1 MSRHRRARSYRQRP
15 KKRRASC
22 LAWPVLLGVA
32 LLLLIEAY
40 AVWLRPEV
48 SQRIG
53 QHIGSGLGM
62 PAVPGGAVLPQWG
75 QPDAQGPAG
84 GALQE
89 QMQMAQ
95 QSLPTA
101 IAAMPSGEVRLTQ
114 QEANAFLAANRAALQ
129 PVDNL
134 TLQFVPCQVRS
145 TVDIYGTT
153 LNVVSGVAVQ
163 DGRLAV
169 VEPQIEGVPGYVL
182 SIEELIRPLEAQFNQ
197 QLLAQGRS
205 LRGVRVEQGQ
215 MVVFVE

>member
-1 MSRHRRARSYRQRP
+1 
-15 KKRRASC
+15 
-22 LAWPVLLGVA
+22 VV

-40 AVWLRPEV
+40 ALWLRPQV

-53 QHIGSGLGM
+53 QHIGSGLGL
-62 PAVPGGAVLPQWG
+62 PGVPGGAVLPQWE
-75 QPDAQGPAG
+75 QSEPQGAAG

-89 QMQMAQ
+89 QMQAAQ

-101 IAAMPSGEVRLTQ
+101 IAAMPPGEVRLTQ

-134 TLQFVPCQVRS
+134 TLQFVPGRVRS

-163 DGRLAV
+163 DGWLTV

-182 SIEELIRPLEAQFNQ
+182 SIEEIIRPLEAQFNQ
-197 QLLAQGRS
+197 QMRAQGRS
-205 LRGVRVEQGQ
+205 LRAVRIEQGQ
-215 MVVFVE
+215 MVVLVE